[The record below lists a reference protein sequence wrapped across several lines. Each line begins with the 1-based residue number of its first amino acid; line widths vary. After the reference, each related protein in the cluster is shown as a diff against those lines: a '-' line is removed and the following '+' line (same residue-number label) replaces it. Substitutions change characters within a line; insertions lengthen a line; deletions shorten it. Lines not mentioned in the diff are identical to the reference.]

1 MNFPKCSKRPLTPPT
16 PSISENHVAIF
27 YNFIS
32 SNLQNLKIISADS
45 FFIKYTYN
53 GASQGCSL
61 VLLVPPFIV
70 VIKLS
75 SHAERCFYWGS
86 VLLIVI
92 MTKLRVGL
100 LVEFLSLLL

>member
-1 MNFPKCSKRPLTPPT
+1 MYLCALIVKSIHPCDQTFSLTFFDT
-16 PSISENHVAIF
+16 
-27 YNFIS
+27 
-32 SNLQNLKIISADS
+32 LTS
-45 FFIKYTYN
+45 FFSRFLFIKYTYN

-75 SHAERCFYWGS
+75 SPAERCFYWGS

>member
-1 MNFPKCSKRPLTPPT
+1 MNFSKCSKRPLTPP
-16 PSISENHVAIF
+16 SISENHVF

-100 LVEFLSLLL
+100 LVEFLFLLL